1 MAKFSVAAV
10 GDFMLVQRIHPED
23 KSALAIKELSADA
36 DVRFVNLEMQ
46 IHDFEVYPAA
56 QVPPLSEAG

>member
-23 KSALAIKELSADA
+23 KSALAIKMVKKYSKVD
-36 DVRFVNLEMQ
+36 RQN
-46 IHDFEVYPAA
+46 
-56 QVPPLSEAG
+56 G